1 MNYHLELD
9 IMDGRVILPECIP
22 DHSTGTCL

>member
-1 MNYHLELD
+1 MNYHLEFD

-22 DHSTGTCL
+22 DHGTGTCL